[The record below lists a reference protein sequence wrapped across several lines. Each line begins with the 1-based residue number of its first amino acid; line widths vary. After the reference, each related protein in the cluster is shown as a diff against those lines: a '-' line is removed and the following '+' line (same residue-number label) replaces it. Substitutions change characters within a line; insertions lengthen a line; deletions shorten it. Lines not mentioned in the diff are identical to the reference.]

1 VKAPGKKQSRND
13 SPFAPRDPLVAEL
26 AKAESDLERI
36 EAQRIAAKARIDSL
50 RNELAALDAT
60 PRPVVPEPLPGLVPH
75 TPANKVKLFR
85 QSSAAVRTSTP
96 HATKGLCVVLTTLI
110 VRPVAFPSAAPQEAP
125 LPVRARGRSFQLA
138 AIQVFRDCFAPTEWH
153 SPYRFRHRPEASA

>member
-1 VKAPGKKQSRND
+1 VLSGSPGDSRLRRDPKLDFGNLQVKAPGKKQSRND

-60 PRPVVPEPLPGLVPH
+60 PRPVVPEPLPGGLSP
-75 TPANKVKLFR
+75 TR
-85 QSSAAVRTSTP
+85 Q
-96 HATKGLCVVLTTLI
+96 
-110 VRPVAFPSAAPQEAP
+110 
-125 LPVRARGRSFQLA
+125 
-138 AIQVFRDCFAPTEWH
+138 PT
-153 SPYRFRHRPEASA
+153 R